1 MAANI
6 NSAEGRIGGSAVAA
20 KANFGVHSAAG
31 KVTQLWRGALR
42 CALMALIGQA
52 AGRMPKRVRDEQSPS
67 GWSEVPWHTC
77 CDPVTLAAPYVIDL
91 HHDTVARDQLAHLAE
106 VLHEYLEK
114 NPGVVDS
121 AWVRQHLWRRMGIS
135 FLLTREY
142 KHLAP
147 PCLHGEFQSD
157 KRRQLVTYGK
167 PLPAEHPLVTKIP
180 GA

>member
-1 MAANI
+1 
-6 NSAEGRIGGSAVAA
+6 
-20 KANFGVHSAAG
+20 
-31 KVTQLWRGALR
+31 
-42 CALMALIGQA
+42 
-52 AGRMPKRVRDEQSPS
+52 MPQRVRDEQSPS

-114 NPGVVDS
+114 SPGVVDS

-147 PCLHGEFQSD
+147 PCLHGEFQT
-157 KRRQLVTYGK
+157 RQEAAACHVWQTFACRASIG
-167 PLPAEHPLVTKIP
+167 HHTTR
-180 GA
+180 